1 MARPAKVKTISA
13 AEKKVQQTNLK
24 EMLKAHNEGIKIISA
39 ETKAAQVALTAAKKS
54 ADALAKD
61 AEKAAA
67 AKRKEADT
75 ALAAAQKA
83 YAAAMAKADK
93 ATAAA
98 AKGTEKLNAQLEALN
113 AMPLTET
120 PKAGSAPKQK
130 AVRETAE
137 A

>member
-13 AEKKVQQTNLK
+13 AEKKAQIAGLK
-24 EMLKAHNEGIKIISA
+24 TALAQHNGNIKSIAA
-39 ETKAAQVALTAAKKS
+39 ETKAAQAALAAAKKS
-54 ADALAKD
+54 ADALTKE

-67 AKRKEADT
+67 AG
-75 ALAAAQKA
+75 
-83 YAAAMAKADK
+83 
-93 ATAAA
+93 
-98 AKGTEKLNAQLEALN
+98 AKGTEKLNAQLEARN